1 GCLCKL
7 ARRAGPNASIVV
19 NSTGRFSIPRE
30 DCIAIAAASAAP
42 MGRLKPM
49 FPAPG
54 SSIGPGQLIESRQI
68 YGDDVVYVMGRG
80 LYQRGADLVENA
92 SAYREMLEK

>member
-1 GCLCKL
+1 
-7 ARRAGPNASIVV
+7 V
-19 NSTGRFSIPRE
+19 
-30 DCIAIAAASAAP
+30 
-42 MGRLKPM
+42 
-49 FPAPG
+49 
-54 SSIGPGQLIESRQI
+54 QLIESRQI